1 MSTASTEV
9 SLSILCSRYI
19 RIVQI
24 DDFHSYISFSRWM
37 SRSELSA
44 VSNLSPMLKARGNRT
59 FGNWQKQRKYRY
71 CKDQLSIIFLIS
83 SNQRETLSAFYK
95 TELRCSASQRN
106 EDFLNSISPIW
117 YLQHS
122 IADAC
127 IIRFSLSIDNPWL
140 QSLDLFQ
147 TSTTW
152 LHVRWMKKI
161 LLPWVLTAG
170 RKTTRSMQ
178 NKTSTKTDRSIRSDF
193 ALTARY
199 WQATTSFTSIEFAD
213 ESRDPEKVRRHCNEL
228 PRHYTKQREFRNTSK
243 DYPNSPWEDPSS
255 LGSPKAMCWE
265 NQILKTCCRRA
276 MWHYTSRAWKQT
288 SRASNLLTKSNR
300 RKSLQNLM

>member
-24 DDFHSYISFSRWM
+24 DDFHSYISFSGWT
-37 SRSELSA
+37 SRSQLSA
-44 VSNLSPMLKARGNRT
+44 VSNRSSMLKARGNR
-59 FGNWQKQRKYRY
+59 GNWQKQRKYRY
-71 CKDQLSIIFLIS
+71 CKDQLSIFFLIS
-83 SNQRETLSAFYK
+83 SNQRDALSAFYK
-95 TELRCSASQRN
+95 TELRCSTSPRN
-106 EDFLNSISPIW
+106 DDFLNSISPIL
-117 YLQHS
+117 YLQQS
-122 IADAC
+122 IADVC

-152 LHVRWMKKI
+152 LNVRWMKKI
-161 LLPWVLTAG
+161 LLPWVLMAG

-199 WQATTSFTSIEFAD
+199 WQATTSFTSIEFEN
-213 ESRDPEKVRRHCNEL
+213 ESRDPENICVHRNEL
-228 PRHYTKQREFRNTSK
+228 PRHYTKQRELRNTSK
-243 DYPNSPWEDPSS
+243 DYPNSP
-255 LGSPKAMCWE
+255 
-265 NQILKTCCRRA
+265 
-276 MWHYTSRAWKQT
+276 
-288 SRASNLLTKSNR
+288 
-300 RKSLQNLM
+300 

>member
-24 DDFHSYISFSRWM
+24 DDFHSYISFSGWK

-44 VSNLSPMLKARGNRT
+44 VSNRSSMLKARGNRT
-59 FGNWQKQRKYRY
+59 CGNWQKQRKYRY
-71 CKDQLSIIFLIS
+71 CKDHLSIFFLIS
-83 SNQRETLSAFYK
+83 SNQRDSLSAFYK
-95 TELRCSASQRN
+95 TELRCSTSQRN
-106 EDFLNSISPIW
+106 DDFLNSISPIL
-117 YLQHS
+117 YLQQS
-122 IADAC
+122 IADVC

-152 LHVRWMKKI
+152 LNVRWMKKI
-161 LLPWVLTAG
+161 LLPWVLMAG

-178 NKTSTKTDRSIRSDF
+178 KKTSTQTDRSIRSDF
-193 ALTARY
+193 SLTARY
-199 WQATTSFTSIEFAD
+199 WQAKTSFTSIEFEN
-213 ESRDPEKVRRHCNEL
+213 ESRDPEKARVHCNEL

-243 DYPNSPWEDPSS
+243 DYPNSPWDDPPSPGSS
-255 LGSPKAMCWE
+255 KAMCWE

-276 MWHYTSRAWKQT
+276 MWHYTSRACKQT
-288 SRASNLLTKSNR
+288 SPASNLLTKLNR
-300 RKSLQNLM
+300 RKSLQNQM